1 MPRSHD
7 FSDERWVLHHSIS
20 FSETN
25 PMAWFVDFLALES
38 LLDLFGSIVPLMKGG
53 REKRSHY
60 IKEVFDPSIFKC
72 SDLVI
77 EHLEHMSNPD
87 WSITSMKIIKTLADS
102 DLSL

>member
-1 MPRSHD
+1 
-7 FSDERWVLHHSIS
+7 
-20 FSETN
+20 
-25 PMAWFVDFLALES
+25 MAWFVDFLALES